1 MVKLGDKVRVKAAVS
16 IDRVIEEGWRFKRVL
31 VREECNRAGYMVG
44 VRTLEE
50 GQLAE
55 EFAGPYRPPDIY
67 YKATKRTRVYI
78 VACDLRG
85 LIRALPED
93 VEVIIDG

>member
-16 IDRVIEEGWRFKRVL
+16 IDRIIEPEWRFKRVL
-31 VREECNRAGYMVG
+31 VRKECNRVGYMVG
-44 VRTLEE
+44 MRTLEE
-50 GQLAE
+50 GHLVE
-55 EFAGPYRPPDIY
+55 EYAGPYHPPGID
-67 YKATKRTRVYI
+67 YKATKRTRVYA